1 MRKFF
6 IFLAGAA
13 VIAPLALAT
22 PAVAQNSRDIQRLE
36 ERVQEAKARGD
47 WGYAQE
53 LERQLNRERLQY
65 QRNHGEG
72 EYNGYNGYY
81 SNGSFDYGDAART
94 ILPYAID
101 LLRGA
106 FDSNNRGRYYD
117 PRSDYSRGYYDRN
130 GNWHSY

>member
-1 MRKFF
+1 MRKF
-6 IFLAGAA
+6 IAFLAGAA
-13 VIAPLALAT
+13 VIAPLTLST
-22 PAVAQNSRDIQRLE
+22 PAVAQSSRDIQRLE

-47 WGYAQE
+47 WGYAQD

-72 EYNGYNGYY
+72 EYRGYSSYN
-81 SNGSFDYGDAART
+81 SNGGFDYGDAARA
-94 ILPYAID
+94 ILPYAVD

-106 FDSNNRGRYYD
+106 FDSNNQGRYTY
-117 PRSDYSRGYYDRN
+117 PPNSNNRGYYDRY